1 MLVKRYKEPAFA
13 DLLLFFMRHP
23 CQLRAG
29 GGVAIYTQGGA
40 LYGGKK
46 KSGGTANP
54 RYHNGA
60 LRRKYRA
67 RFKAMGASCGI
78 CRGRFGPIDYAAPSD
93 AAHPLSFVIDEI
105 RPVSLWRQFGYAS
118 PQAAAD
124 DWDNLQPAHYAC
136 NAAKGNKVSTKLTVG
151 SVNGIK
157 AENNNVLRNVSI
169 SDGDW

>member
-29 GGVAIYTQGGA
+29 GGVAIYTKGGA
-40 LYGGKK
+40 CMAERKRP
-46 KSGGTANP
+46 GGTANP

-67 RFKAMGASCGI
+67 RFKAMGAACGI

-136 NAAKGNKVSTKLTVG
+136 NAAKGNKVSTKLTVD
-151 SVNGIK
+151 SINEIK
-157 AENNNVLRNVSI
+157 TENNNVLRNVSI

>member
-1 MLVKRYKEPAFA
+1 MAERKNP
-13 DLLLFFMRHP
+13 
-23 CQLRAG
+23 
-29 GGVAIYTQGGA
+29 
-40 LYGGKK
+40 GGK
-46 KSGGTANP
+46 ANP

-67 RFKAMGASCGI
+67 RFKAMGAACGI
-78 CRGRFGPIDYAAPSD
+78 CHGRFGPIDYAAPSD

-136 NAAKGNKVSTKLTVG
+136 NAAKGNKVSAKLTVG
-151 SVNGIK
+151 SKDEIK